1 MAVVTLDVETTTK
14 HKGNVYD
21 EDNKLCSI
29 VIKVISENLENL
41 YSFSSPWDVG
51 LINDL
56 LNKSTKLIGFNIK
69 FDLAWLRREFGFI
82 PNNSV
87 IIHDC
92 QYAEFLFSKQTWRYP
107 DLETS
112 CSNYNLGHKIDV
124 IKEKYWNKGIDTD
137 QIPLEELLEY
147 NKQDVELTYKLYKL
161 QLKKFNKKP
170 QLYKLF
176 GVHMLD
182 LPCLLEME
190 WNGLLYNKKKSLE
203 QSELLDK
210 QVKDIETKLNLL
222 INFELDWNSNDEKS
236 AILYGGTVERVY
248 KIPIG
253 HYKSGPKT
261 GLTRY
266 KNETQVYTF
275 NRQVEPLK
283 GTEYK
288 KGNVWSVDEPTL
300 RSLKPNKQ
308 IKNIINLILER
319 AKLEKLNG
327 TYLKGLPKKLEE
339 KNWGTILHPTY
350 NQCVAVT
357 GRVASSDPNGQNLV
371 PLCKQLI
378 ESRF

>member
-1 MAVVTLDVETTTK
+1 MVAAVLDVETTTK
-14 HKGNVYD
+14 NKGNVYD

-29 VIKVISENLENL
+29 VIKVISENSENS
-41 YSFSSPWDVG
+41 YSFSRPWDVG

-56 LNKSTKLIGFNIK
+56 LLKSDQLIGFNIK

-82 PNNSV
+82 PRHSTY
-87 IIHDC
+87 IYDC

-147 NKQDVELTYKLYKL
+147 NKQDVEITY
-161 QLKKFNKKP
+161 
-170 QLYKLF
+170 QLYKAQLERFKENPQQYKLF
-176 GVHMLD
+176 KVHMLD

-203 QSELLDK
+203 LSNSLDK
-210 QVKDIETKLNLL
+210 EIKDLETKLNLL

-236 AILYGGTVERVY
+236 ALLYGGTIERVY

-253 HYKSGPKT
+253 TFKSGQK
-261 GLTRY
+261 LNQTRY

-275 NRQVEPLK
+275 NRQVEPLN

-288 KGNVWSVDEPTL
+288 KGGVWSVDEPTL
-300 RSLKPNKQ
+300 RSLKPNTKVR
-308 IKNIINLILER
+308 KIITLILER

-327 TYLKGLPKKLEE
+327 TYLKGLPKKLEQ
-339 KNWGTILHPTY
+339 KNWGSILHPTY

-357 GRVASSDPNGQNLV
+357 GRIASSDPNGQNMS
-371 PLCKQLI
+371 PLAKQLC

>member
-1 MAVVTLDVETTTK
+1 LAAVILDVETTTK
-14 HKGNVYD
+14 NKGNVYD

-29 VIKVISENLENL
+29 VIKVISENSENL

-56 LNKSTKLIGFNIK
+56 LLKSDQLIGFNIK

-82 PNNSV
+82 PRHSTY
-87 IIHDC
+87 IYDC
-92 QYAEFLFSKQTWRYP
+92 QYAEFLFSRQTWKYP

-112 CSNYNLGHKIDV
+112 CSKYGLGHKIDV
-124 IKEKYWNKGIDTD
+124 IKEKYWNNGIDTD

-147 NKQDVELTYKLYKL
+147 NKQDVEITY
-161 QLKKFNKKP
+161 
-170 QLYKLF
+170 QLYKAQLERFKENPQQYKLF
-176 GVHMLD
+176 KVHMLD

-203 QSELLDK
+203 LSNSLDK
-210 QVKDIETKLNLL
+210 EIKDLETKLNLL

-253 HYKSGPKT
+253 HYKSGQKT

-275 NRQVEPLK
+275 NRQIEPLK

-327 TYLKGLPKKLEE
+327 TYLKGLPKKLET
-339 KNWGTILHPTY
+339 KNWGNILHPTY

-357 GRVASSDPNGQNLV
+357 GRVASSDPNGQNLA

>member
-1 MAVVTLDVETTTK
+1 
-14 HKGNVYD
+14 
-21 EDNKLCSI
+21 
-29 VIKVISENLENL
+29 
-41 YSFSSPWDVG
+41 
-51 LINDL
+51 
-56 LNKSTKLIGFNIK
+56 
-69 FDLAWLRREFGFI
+69 
-82 PNNSV
+82 
-87 IIHDC
+87 
-92 QYAEFLFSKQTWRYP
+92 
-107 DLETS
+107 
-112 CSNYNLGHKIDV
+112 
-124 IKEKYWNKGIDTD
+124 
-137 QIPLEELLEY
+137 
-147 NKQDVELTYKLYKL
+147 
-161 QLKKFNKKP
+161 
-170 QLYKLF
+170 
-176 GVHMLD
+176 
-182 LPCLLEME
+182 ME

-236 AILYGGTVERVY
+236 AILYGGIVKRIY

-275 NRQVEPLK
+275 NRQIEPLK

-327 TYLKGLPKKLEE
+327 TYLKGLPKKLETN
-339 KNWGTILHPTY
+339 NWGNILHPTY

-357 GRVASSDPNGQNLV
+357 GRVASSDPNGQNLA